1 MKWSDLCHGLVVIP
15 AESDPMRMTRFDLRR
30 PFSLSLLA
38 ILVACVAPAEAPRV
52 HSPVIPGTIQDSS
65 GQAKDSLWR
74 LPVNYD
80 RLRDTSCPP
89 GSRPLDPLPIDLT
102 ASPVS
107 LGEAGQIARRIPQS
121 VNIAGAWELSS
132 SHANFGGLSGLALI
146 PEAEGGGLLAVTD
159 AGAFVWLDLE
169 DGAPASAQL
178 AYMQGLDGS
187 QYTGKSAGDAEGL
200 VYWGGLALVSFERD
214 FRIEA
219 FALAACGGNARGAP
233 VAALPDRY
241 GNRSVDVNQGPEA
254 LFLTPD
260 GALGFGYEGMLGTSP
275 IGRVLAD
282 GSAEW
287 TGETAPAP
295 LAHGLVGM
303 EQVAMPDGS
312 VRTLQLFRAWD
323 PLQGNRIR
331 LVWGEG
337 EEDSLSLA
345 RPLLVDNFEG
355 IAAEATGTGL
365 RVWIVSDDNF
375 SPRQRTLLFVFDIS
389 LGGG

>member
-1 MKWSDLCHGLVVIP
+1 
-15 AESDPMRMTRFDLRR
+15 MRITRPRLSRQ
-30 PFSLSLLA
+30 FSLILLA
-38 ILVACVAPAEAPRV
+38 LTSGLAAACVAPEDAPAV
-52 HSPVIPGTIQDSS
+52 YSPVLSGTVRDSS
-65 GQAKDSLWR
+65 GQVQDTLWR
-74 LPVNYD
+74 FADNAG
-80 RLRDTSCPP
+80 RLTNTSCPP
-89 GSRPLDPLPIDLT
+89 AAGHLEPLAIDLA

-107 LGEAGQIARRIPQS
+107 LGDADQVARRIPAPVS
-121 VNIAGAWELSS
+121 VAGAWELSS

-146 PEAEGGGLLAVTD
+146 PQEEGGGLLAVTD
-159 AGAFVWLDLE
+159 TGAFVWIDLE
-169 DGAPASAQL
+169 NGAPASARL

-187 QYTGKSAGDAEGL
+187 AYAGKSEGDAEGL
-200 VYWGGLALVSFERD
+200 VYRDGLALVSFERD

-219 FALAACGGNARGAP
+219 FALAACGSNALGAP

-241 GNRSVDVNQGPEA
+241 GNRSIDENQGPEA

-275 IGRVLAD
+275 LGQVLAD
-282 GSAEW
+282 GTAAW

-337 EEDSLSLA
+337 EDESLNLA

-355 IAAEATGTGL
+355 IAAEATDAGL
-365 RVWIVSDDNF
+365 RVWIISDDNF
-375 SPRQRTLLFVFDIS
+375 SARQRTLLYVFDIS
-389 LGGG
+389 ISGG